1 VGAVSELAKETHDR
15 KQKTPDAVL
24 GGGGVYPVVMDAPF
38 GNLDVAYQND
48 IAESLPKLT
57 SQIVTLLSKSQSRG
71 MVLDH
76 LGGAASRMYVLRSYI
91 TNTDADED
99 TITIHGRAYP
109 YVSHGEFNHT
119 VLEEVTV

>member
-1 VGAVSELAKETHDR
+1 
-15 KQKTPDAVL
+15 
-24 GGGGVYPVVMDAPF
+24 M
-38 GNLDVAYQND
+38 AYQND

-71 MVLDH
+71 MVLEH
-76 LGGAASRMYVLRSYI
+76 LGQAASRMYVLRSYT

-99 TITIHGRAYP
+99 SITIHGREFP

-119 VLEEVTV
+119 VLEEVTA